1 MILTDF
7 NIGSP
12 KVTDL
17 KTFKLTR
24 AQQVLIMPVGDVHA
38 YSAHWPEKRFQD
50 HIKWGIDQ
58 GAYFL
63 GMGEYLDFTS
73 ASQRAILTGLRGSQ
87 KTMIDDMMK
96 EKVDKFF
103 KLIEF
108 SKDRWLG
115 LLEGDHYHE
124 YQNGVTVDQHL
135 CQLLNCPFLGTS
147 TLLALRLQLQSGMSE
162 KTFSQFV
169 DVMIFAHHGA
179 GGGRK
184 QGSHLHRIEDLI
196 TMVEA
201 DIYLMGHSHSKANA
215 PLDRLYRTSDG
226 YLYHKTKVIAR
237 TGGFLRGYAGSA
249 PQDLKSAAAMSRGSY
264 VEEAAY
270 APSALGGLVL
280 SIGLKEIEYKA
291 EQKTKISKVTGRE
304 YMAHGRRMFVPDIHY
319 SV

>member
-1 MILTDF
+1 MIITDF
-7 NIGSP
+7 NVGP
-12 KVTDL
+12 
-17 KTFKLTR
+17 LT
-24 AQQVLIMPVGDVHA
+24 AHKKEFELTPSQQILIMPVGDVHA
-38 YSAHWPEKRFQD
+38 YSQHWPEKRFQD
-50 HIKWGIDQ
+50 HIKWGVDK

-73 ASQRAILTGLRGSQ
+73 ASQRAILSGLRGSQ
-87 KTMIDDMMK
+87 KSMIDDMVK
-96 EKVDKFF
+96 KQVEKLF

-115 LLEGDHYHE
+115 LLEGDHYHQYE
-124 YQNGVTVDQHL
+124 SGITVDQHL

-147 TLLALRLQLQSGMSE
+147 TLMNIRLALPKRRGTNVE
-162 KTFSQFV
+162 IT
-169 DVMIFAHHGA
+169 IFAHHGA

-215 PLDRLYRTSDG
+215 PLDRLYRTRDG
-226 YLYHKTKVIAR
+226 YLYHKTKLIAR
-237 TGGFLRGYAGSA
+237 TGGFLRGYSGIA
-249 PQDLKSAAAMSRGSY
+249 PQDLKSAAAVSRGSY

-270 APSALGGLVL
+270 APSALGGMVISLGVKL
-280 SIGLKEIEYKA
+280 IEYKA
-291 EQKTKISKVTGRE
+291 AGITDKFR
-304 YMAHGRRMFVPDIHY
+304 HGRRLWVPDIHY